1 MWDTIG
7 CVWEESAFF
16 TGCSALTLA
25 LDFLPKSQLWVGRR
39 LPEKGRVCKTCFP
52 VSSGNLAQQRMTRNE
67 GGRERER
74 DRQTDR

>member
-1 MWDTIG
+1 MSG
-7 CVWEESAFF
+7 RKVLFSQAAQ
-16 TGCSALTLA
+16 ALTLA